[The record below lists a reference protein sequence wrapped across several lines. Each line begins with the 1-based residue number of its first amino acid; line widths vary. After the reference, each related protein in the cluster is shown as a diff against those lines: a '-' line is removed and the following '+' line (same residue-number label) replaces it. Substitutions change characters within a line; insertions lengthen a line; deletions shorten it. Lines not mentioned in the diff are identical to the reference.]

1 MTVLQFAVL
10 GLGIGVIYTLLAQGL
25 VLINLGS
32 GVLNFSHGA
41 MAAFGGFICHV
52 ELRENHG
59 WPIVPAAIV
68 AVLVMAAFGALFQ
81 IIVLRRLRDAS
92 PLVRMVST
100 LGLFVILVQGS
111 VLRWG
116 GETRFPA
123 RFFLLPKSTV
133 SIGSV
138 YIGRDRLVLLAIA
151 SALTVALWGFTRFTV
166 VGLAMRAS
174 AEKQTAAAA
183 LGWSSERLSALSWA
197 MGAGLAALAGVL
209 VSPLTQLNAG
219 VMSLFVI
226 PALAVA
232 LVGKF
237 SSFPI
242 ALLAGIATGMLEA
255 VTSNYVHFQGAQT
268 GVPFLIILV
277 VLIFRGEGLPQRS
290 HVVQSLP
297 TLGSGK
303 VRLRYVVPAVLVTL
317 FLIVQVMPQRWHDG
331 LNYSFPVAL
340 IMLSVVV
347 LTGFAGQLSLAQFA
361 MAGFG
366 ALFSARLVAW
376 GVPFELAIVGAVLAT
391 IPVGLIFA
399 LPALR
404 TRGVSLAVISLG
416 AAFATSN
423 TIFTNRTFSGGTDG
437 IVVGRQTFF
446 GIDINA
452 VTQTRRYCIFVFLLL
467 VLAMLVVANVRR
479 SSVGRRMLAIRSNE
493 RAAAALGISVF
504 ESKLYAFAVA
514 GTLAGLGGVLLAFR
528 STTVSLELFD
538 PFQSVQVMSASVIGG
553 IGYVTGPLAGLN
565 FTTGL
570 GGVIGDF
577 LKRHHLFVL
586 LFVGLQ
592 MIGIGVLLVKNFV
605 TSDSKRQ
612 QALGFAIRIA
622 VLALSGFGFLMIA
635 DSLDTWLPFV
645 SGLTLLGVL
654 VLNPNGVASGPVKHR
669 KPADLDAE
677 EVHAIV
683 NLAEVAENN
692 VARASRVERRHP
704 SVLELD
710 DVTIRF
716 GGVTAVS
723 HLSMQVRP
731 GQITGLIGPNGAGK
745 TTCIDAITGFVNYE
759 GSVRLDGSP
768 IDRLPPHR
776 RARAG
781 IRRSFQSLELFE
793 DLSVKDNIVAAVDT
807 QNRLPY
813 LLAPF
818 TGTSLALTDTALA
831 AIEQFGLTDH
841 LDTKV
846 SDLSYGERRLV
857 SIARTVASGAAIL
870 LLDEPA
876 AGLGETESR
885 ELSRL
890 LRELVDLWGLSVLLI
905 EHDMGFVMSVCD
917 SVVVLDFGAKIADG
931 SPASV
936 QVDPN
941 VIAAYLGEPTEA
953 KVLSGAR

>member
-1 MTVLQFAVL
+1 MTVIQFAVL

-41 MAAFGGFICHV
+41 MAAFGAFICHV

-59 WPIVPAAIV
+59 WPIIPAAIA
-68 AVLVMAAFGALFQ
+68 AVLFMALLGGLFQ
-81 IIVLRRLRDAS
+81 FIVLRRLGDAS

-100 LGLFVILVQGS
+100 LGLFVVLVQGS

-116 GETRFPA
+116 GETRFPS

-133 SIGSV
+133 ALGSV
-138 YIGRDRLVLLAIA
+138 YIGRDRLVLLSIA
-151 SALTVALWGFTRFTV
+151 GALTVALWGFTRFTV

-183 LGWSSERLSALSWA
+183 LGWSADRLSAMSWA

-237 SSFPI
+237 SSFPL
-242 ALLAGIATGMLEA
+242 ALLAGVATGMLEA
-255 VTSNYVHFQGAQT
+255 VTSNYVHYQGAQT
-268 GVPFLIILV
+268 GVPFVIILV
-277 VLIFRGEGLPQRS
+277 VLIVRGEGLPQRS
-290 HVVQSLP
+290 HVVESLP

-303 VRLRYVVPAVLVTL
+303 VRLRYLVPALAAAL

-366 ALFSARLVAW
+366 ALFSARLVSW
-376 GVPFELAIVGAVLAT
+376 GVPFELAILGAVLAT

-416 AAFATSN
+416 AAFATYN

-437 IVVGRQTFF
+437 IIVGSQTFF
-446 GIDINA
+446 GINIDAIQ
-452 VTQTRRYCIFVFLLL
+452 QTKRYCIFVFVLL
-467 VLAMLVVANVRR
+467 VLALLAVANVRR
-479 SSVGRRMLAIRSNE
+479 SSVGRRLLAIRSNE

-538 PFQSVQVMSASVIGG
+538 PFQSVQVMSSSVIGG

-570 GGVIGDF
+570 GGAVGDF
-577 LKRHHLFVL
+577 LKRHHTFTL

-592 MIGIGVLLVKNFV
+592 IIGLGLMFVKQFVGSESKRKEARPFVIRMVVVVLAGIG
-605 TSDSKRQ
+605 
-612 QALGFAIRIA
+612 
-622 VLALSGFGFLMIA
+622 FLTIA
-635 DSLDTWLPFV
+635 DNLDTWLPFV
-645 SGLTLLGVL
+645 SGLTLLGILIV
-654 VLNPNGVASGPVKHR
+654 NPNGVASGPRKHR
-669 KPADLDAE
+669 KPSDLDE
-677 EVHAIV
+677 EAPQAVVDLTA
-683 NLAEVAENN
+683 VAERN
-692 VARASRVERRHP
+692 AERAAGLRRRQP
-704 SVLELD
+704 SVLELSGI
-710 DVTIRF
+710 TIRF

-723 HLSMQVRP
+723 DLSMQVRP

-745 TTCIDAITGFVNYE
+745 TTCIDAITGFVQYE
-759 GSVRLDGSP
+759 GSVVLDGQS
-768 IDRLPPHR
+768 IDRLQPHR
-776 RARAG
+776 RARSG

-793 DLSVKDNIVAAVDT
+793 DLSVKDNIVAAVDP
-807 QNRLPY
+807 QRRLPY
-813 LLAPF
+813 LFAPF
-818 TGTSLALTDTALA
+818 TGASLDLTDTAMA
-831 AIEQFGLTDH
+831 AIEQFGLTHH

-917 SVVVLDFGAKIADG
+917 SVVVLDFGVKIAEG
-931 SPASV
+931 SPAEV
-936 QVDPN
+936 QSDPK
-941 VIAAYLGEPTEA
+941 VIAAYLGEPTETS
-953 KVLSGAR
+953 LSSAAV